1 MSKSSFED
9 LAKDLK
15 NIRNTLARVSNSVD
29 MWIVALSAEDAKKS
43 GKKLRDVHTPDKKPQ

>member
-1 MSKSSFED
+1 MSKSSFEE

-43 GKKLRDVHTPDKKPQ
+43 AKKLRDVHTPDGKPQ